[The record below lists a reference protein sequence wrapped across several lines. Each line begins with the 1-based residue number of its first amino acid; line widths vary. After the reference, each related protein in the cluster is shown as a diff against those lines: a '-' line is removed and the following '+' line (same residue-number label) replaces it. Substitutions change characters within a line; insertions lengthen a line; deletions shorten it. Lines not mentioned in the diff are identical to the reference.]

1 MVGQLYGPDDGRRD
15 SGFTIFYMGINLG
28 AFMSPLIAGTL
39 GQKVGWHWG
48 FGSAAVGMILGLIF
62 YQILRP
68 KYLAGVGLSP
78 EGRLQLN
85 APAAVWWS
93 RKWMKPNSNDR

>member
-1 MVGQLYGPDDGRRD
+1 MGQLYGQDDPRRD

-28 AFMSPLIAGTL
+28 AFLSPLIAGTL

-62 YQILRP
+62 YQIPATQVPCWCRT
-68 KYLAGVGLSP
+68 LAQGHRKRTRKRSRGGI
-78 EGRLQLN
+78 EG
-85 APAAVWWS
+85 
-93 RKWMKPNSNDR
+93 